1 MPQPAPIIKIIRPQL
16 TPEEREEIME
26 QLKRAVADFW
36 IEVEK
41 AKRTKGAQNVSYN

>member
-1 MPQPAPIIKIIRPQL
+1 MPEPVVTIIRPQL
-16 TPEEREEIME
+16 TPEEHEKRME

-41 AKRTKGAQNVSYN
+41 AKRMKGAQNVSYN